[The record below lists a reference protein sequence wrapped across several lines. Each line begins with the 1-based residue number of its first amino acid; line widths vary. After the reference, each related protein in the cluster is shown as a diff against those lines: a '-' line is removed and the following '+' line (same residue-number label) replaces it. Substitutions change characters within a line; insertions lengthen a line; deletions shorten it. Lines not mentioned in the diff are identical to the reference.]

1 MPQPRSTTD
10 PGPSLGDPVSGAEL
24 AAFVEAVEARSVHA
38 AADALDL
45 TQSAVT
51 KRLQRLERRLGVRLL
66 ERSRTGVTATAAGR
80 LLHPEA
86 RRALAALRQV
96 EASAIEHRRGA
107 RLTLVV
113 AASHTVGEFL
123 LPDWLA
129 QFAGEHPG
137 IHTQVQIVNSPG
149 VLEAL
154 RDGQASIGF
163 VEGRD
168 PLDDMRSVIAA
179 RDEIVVVVGEEHRW
193 AGRRSVAPR
202 ELEQE
207 SYVSRE
213 AGSGTR
219 AVAESTL
226 ETVGVRLRP
235 TLETASTQAIKRA
248 LLGGG
253 FSLLSRLAVES
264 ELRAGTMSELV
275 VRDVPLERELRAC
288 HLRAAPPEGAAA
300 LLWRWLERHA
310 GDRPPRASG

>member
-1 MPQPRSTTD
+1 MDAEREPRSA
-10 PGPSLGDPVSGAEL
+10 PSLGDPVSGAEL
-24 AAFVEAVEARSVHA
+24 AAFVEAVESRSVHA

-66 ERSRTGVTATAAGR
+66 ERSRTGVTPTAAGR

-86 RRALAALRQV
+86 RRALAALRHV

-129 QFAGEHPG
+129 RFAAEHPG
-137 IHTQVQIVNSPG
+137 VHTQVQIVNSPG

-154 RDGQASIGF
+154 RDGHASIGF

-168 PLDDMRSVIAA
+168 PLDDMRSVVAA
-179 RDEIVVVVGEEHRW
+179 HDEIVVAVGEEHRW

-202 ELEQE
+202 ELERE

-213 AGSGTR
+213 TGSGTR
-219 AVAESTL
+219 SVAESAL
-226 ETVGVRLRP
+226 EAVGVSLRP

-264 ELRAGTMSELV
+264 ELRAGTMSALPI
-275 VRDVPLERELRAC
+275 RDVPLRRELRAC
-288 HLRAAPPEGAAA
+288 HLRAVPPEGAAA
-300 LLWRWLERHA
+300 ALWRWLERHA
-310 GDRPPRASG
+310 DEQATAD